1 MLRDLLLPAHVPTHT
16 SSTIW
21 VAARVARDTVRIL
34 LPLFLRLSHA
44 VIHEE
49 VVSSGARKEMKR
61 YSQMEH
67 TRRTL
72 SNGYILFCFCL
83 DISITRMCQ
92 IGTVNALDVCKR
104 MTFLIVLK
112 WSADQQMITLRC
124 LFPWAFVR
132 LRCGRYLRYFS
143 DLVSSSHPLTAEMN
157 EFNCSFPRCK
167 RCTFPHLSPCI

>member
-132 LRCGRYLRYFS
+132 LRCGRTPIVIYGI
-143 DLVSSSHPLTAEMN
+143 
-157 EFNCSFPRCK
+157 FPIWY
-167 RCTFPHLSPCI
+167 HHHIH